1 MLIAGMPLGLSMIWG
16 TLWKQRG
23 ILTSSGTPIK
33 NGQQVNDLTAVLFP
47 SVTAVIKTETH
58 TKRAEFEYEKCPS

>member
-1 MLIAGMPLGLSMIWG
+1 MPLGLAMIWG

-23 ILTSSGTPIK
+23 ILTPSGTPIK
-33 NGQQVNDLTAVLFP
+33 NGQQLNDHTAVLLP
-47 SVTAVIKTETH
+47 PVTAVINTETH